1 MKNRSLD
8 EAGEWRSPQICF
20 FENWEA
26 RERAKRAPEEKK
38 LKEAQL
44 NELKFDSEDLPRR
57 KTEEVRRSRKKQKK
71 NLSERLRE
79 KKRDYPWHEE
89 EIIKNGLE

>member
-1 MKNRSLD
+1 LNWSIFGVKGVILVKMKNRSLD

-57 KTEEVRRSRKKQKK
+57 FEEVKKSEEAQKISLK
-71 NLSERLRE
+71 
-79 KKRDYPWHEE
+79 D
-89 EIIKNGLE
+89 

>member
-1 MKNRSLD
+1 MNWSIFGVKGVILVKMKNRSLD

-57 KTEEVRRSRKKQKK
+57 FEEVKKSEEAQKISLK
-71 NLSERLRE
+71 
-79 KKRDYPWHEE
+79 D
-89 EIIKNGLE
+89 

>member
-8 EAGEWRSPQICF
+8 EAGEWMSPQICF

-44 NELKFDSEDLPRR
+44 NELKFDSEDLPSQKIEQKIAKKIPEEEDPVEEEFVS
-57 KTEEVRRSRKKQKK
+57 KTEDR
-71 NLSERLRE
+71 ER
-79 KKRDYPWHEE
+79 
-89 EIIKNGLE
+89 

>member
-57 KTEEVRRSRKKQKK
+57 FEELKKLEEADKK
-71 NLSERLRE
+71 KICL
-79 KKRDYPWHEE
+79 KD
-89 EIIKNGLE
+89 